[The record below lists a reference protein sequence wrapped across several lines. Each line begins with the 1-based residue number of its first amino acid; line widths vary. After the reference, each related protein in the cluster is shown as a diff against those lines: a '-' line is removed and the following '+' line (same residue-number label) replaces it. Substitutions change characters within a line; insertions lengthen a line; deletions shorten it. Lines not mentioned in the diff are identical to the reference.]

1 MSEGTY
7 QNGAF
12 WATPLAWVIPVYT
25 KRDPKLAQ
33 DMLLA
38 VIEDFQTKG
47 INECVNGEY
56 LKVPN
61 FVVSATNVY
70 SLTR

>member
-1 MSEGTY
+1 M
-7 QNGAF
+7 
-12 WATPLAWVIPVYT
+12 
-25 KRDPKLAQ
+25 LAQ
-33 DMLLA
+33 EMLVA

-61 FVVSATNVY
+61 YVVSATNVY